1 MSNVPYTFGNS
12 NPYKTIGDAIAT
24 RVKGK
29 IEKNQEEQTEIH
41 SRAAAIHDAWYAH
54 ALKTGVDLE
63 ARSADRKDMFKQL
76 HGARKTFTGNLSVNH
91 GDFGVSGTLRE
102 PAPRAPR
109 QPMGGNTSQSPI
121 APRTGGG
128 PVELG
133 PIIPAAPGQRPG
145 HVMKTEAGFQ
155 ANPAYKQWK
164 NQTGRRQAAQQQAA
178 GNPHRF

>member
-1 MSNVPYTFGNS
+1 MSTVPYTFGDS

-24 RVKGK
+24 RVKGR
-29 IEKNQEEQTEIH
+29 IEKNQKEQTEIH
-41 SRAAAIHDAWYAH
+41 NRAAAIHDAWYAH

-76 HGARKTFTGNLSVNH
+76 HGARKTFTGNLSFNH
-91 GDFGVSGTLRE
+91 GDLGISGTLRE

-109 QPMGGNTSQSPI
+109 QSAGGATAHSPI

-128 PVELG
+128 FVELG
-133 PIIPAAPGQRPG
+133 PIIPSEPGPRPG
-145 HVMKTEAGFQ
+145 HVLKTETGFQ

-164 NQTGRRQAAQQQAA
+164 NQTGRRQAALQQAA